1 MRFGTDNLGID
12 EVGTDGLVYMRL
24 VKPTSLKTTCIQIIF
39 YNKLVPIRI
48 L

>member
-12 EVGTDGLVYMRL
+12 EVGTDGLVCEM